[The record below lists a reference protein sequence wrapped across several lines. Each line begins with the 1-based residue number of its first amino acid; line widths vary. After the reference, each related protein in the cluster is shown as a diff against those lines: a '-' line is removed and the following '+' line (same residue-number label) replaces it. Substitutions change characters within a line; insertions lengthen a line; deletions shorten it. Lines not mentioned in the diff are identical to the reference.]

1 MNYTDLLIW
10 QYRNK
15 PKARAHAQIVVDL
28 FTDAAKEIISIP
40 ELMNIDTATGAA
52 LDLCGKRVGQSRVL
66 NDFYPIDYFGFEEVE
81 SAQAFN
87 VGKWYRNG
95 NAVKNTVRLNDED
108 YRFLIKC
115 RITKNFQMGNI
126 ASVNNALQFIFSDG
140 VAYDNYDMSLSVII
154 RSERLSEFKKYVI
167 KNLDILP
174 RPSGVGMGFYLHA
187 KPKSFG
193 FLKGINVAGFN
204 KGKFARIL

>member
-1 MNYTDLLIW
+1 MSYVDLLIW

-15 PKARAHAQIVVDL
+15 PKARAHTQLIVDL
-28 FTDAAKEIISIP
+28 FTDATKEIISIP
-40 ELMNIDTATGAA
+40 ELMNIDTATSAA

-66 NDFYPIDYFGFEEVE
+66 NDFYPIEYFAFDNIEN
-81 SAQAFN
+81 AQAFN
-87 VGKWYRNG
+87 KGKWYRNG

-126 ASVNNALQFIFSDG
+126 ASVNKALQFIFSDG
-140 VAYDNYDMSLSVII
+140 VAYDNYDMSLSVLI
-154 RSERLSEFKKYVI
+154 RSERLSDFKKYVI

-174 RPSGVGMGFYLHA
+174 RPNGVGIGFYLHA
-187 KPKSFG
+187 KAKSFG
-193 FLKGINVAGFN
+193 FLNGVNVAGFN
-204 KGKFARIL
+204 QGRFARIL